1 MPKTPRSI
9 ALLAAGLALVAA
21 SAGAQTTA
29 PLQIASLGPVT
40 GKVMVNKGK
49 GFVAARQGTALA
61 PGDRVIALNGSAAA
75 IVYPDGCVSEL
86 RENSLLAVD
95 KRTQCSTRPISTGA
109 TEPVRLA
116 QAIGG
121 APPVVRRQAD
131 DEYCS
136 EEARKRRAEQRRA
149 AGLPAQEDDGC
160 PPLAFW
166 TSSKIIGAAVWAGYA
181 GFVIDRANS
190 NDDTPISAR

>member
-1 MPKTPRSI
+1 MPRTPRSI

-21 SAGAQTTA
+21 SAGAQTPA

-75 IVYPDGCVSEL
+75 IVYPNGCVSEL

-95 KRTQCSTRPISTGA
+95 QRTQCSTRPISTGA

-121 APPVVRRQAD
+121 TATDARAQAN

-149 AGLPAQEDDGC
+149 AGLPEQEDDGC
-160 PPLAFW
+160 PPLVFW
-166 TSSKIIGAAVWAGYA
+166 TSSKIIGAAAWAGYSA
-181 GFVIDRANS
+181 FVVNRANS

>member
-1 MPKTPRSI
+1 MHRAIAVLSASL
-9 ALLAAGLALVAA
+9 ALLAAS
-21 SAGAQTTA
+21 SAGAQTPA

-40 GKVMVNKGK
+40 GKVMINKGK

-86 RENSLLAVD
+86 RQNSLLAVD
-95 KRTQCSTRPISTGA
+95 KRTQCSTKPVSTGA
-109 TEPVRLA
+109 TEPVQLA

-121 APPVVRRQAD
+121 TATDARAQAND
-131 DEYCS
+131 DDCS

-149 AGLPAQEDDGC
+149 AGLPPKDDDDRC
-160 PPLAFW
+160 PPLVFW
-166 TSSKIIGAAVWAGYA
+166 TGSKILGVAAYAGYSA
-181 GFVIDRANS
+181 FVINRANN

>member
-1 MPKTPRSI
+1 MPRLFASI
-9 ALLAAGLALVAA
+9 ATALGLLAAAA
-21 SAGAQTTA
+21 AGAQTAA
-29 PLQIASLGPVT
+29 PLQVASLGPVN

-61 PGDRVIALNGSAAA
+61 PGDRLISLNGASTV
-75 IVYPDGCVSEL
+75 IVYPDGCAAEM

-95 KRTQCSTRPISTGA
+95 QRTNCSTKPVATGA

-121 APPVVRRQAD
+121 APPVARRQAD

-136 EEARKRRAEQRRA
+136 NEARQRRAEQRRA
-149 AGLPAQEDDGC
+149 AGQPAEQDDGC

-166 TSSKIIGAAVWAGYA
+166 TTSKILGVAAWAGYSA
-181 GFVIDRANS
+181 YVVNRSNS
-190 NDDTPISAR
+190 SDDKPISAR